1 MGLSQQTSRL
11 AYLLYAASMAPMTYT
26 IILLRSLGDL
36 DGGFDTPKEKCPLH
50 RGSSDWVTDSLASMT
65 PPSSSPCSP
74 PIARVQ
80 RTNSCATPVNV
91 SPWQI
96 PRKMQSLCDLPTPPL
111 TPDDDAGST
120 PCSLAGRQ
128 SNDALDLLLNIFP
141 RNGVGLLS
149 YAKSVCLSAPDLG
162 VSFDG
167 IMLESPGEPKT
178 LYIDGKNASAVG
190 FRESIVALLDL
201 AVDQLQCSALVIAL
215 DNSSQGFGNLLHSL
229 MYVGGTVVTKPRFP
243 INPAYTLVGLE
254 I

>member
-1 MGLSQQTSRL
+1 
-11 AYLLYAASMAPMTYT
+11 
-26 IILLRSLGDL
+26 
-36 DGGFDTPKEKCPLH
+36 
-50 RGSSDWVTDSLASMT
+50 MT

-190 FRESIVALLDL
+190 FRERYANHLGFVLTVLLIGDL
-201 AVDQLQCSALVIAL
+201 QHRGIARSCRRPTSML
-215 DNSSQGFGNLLHSL
+215 CARHRSRQFVSG
-229 MYVGGTVVTKPRFP
+229 VR
-243 INPAYTLVGLE
+243 
-254 I
+254 